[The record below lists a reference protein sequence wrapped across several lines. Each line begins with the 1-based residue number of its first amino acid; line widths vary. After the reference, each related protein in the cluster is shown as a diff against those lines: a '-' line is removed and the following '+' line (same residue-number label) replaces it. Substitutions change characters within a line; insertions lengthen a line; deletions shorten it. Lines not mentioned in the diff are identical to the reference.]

1 MTQYTDRTGNR
12 KAKAGSTSPDF
23 AKSSCATIRVWCVAV
38 LRGVRGGIFD
48 REFSTGRAGA
58 DGGECKSGSARNDAK
73 FDRVNS
79 PTTCA
84 RHSKS
89 TPPRVHCARAT
100 ATMGKQNRQTK
111 LKPPGA
117 KSSGSSSSS
126 QNLIPLLLSG
136 AALLFALMMHPVL
149 SKKLFG
155 FGASDIPPPLDASS
169 SQRHASSKTPSAS
182 CDAPDE
188 GSVMCEAWHKAGRC
202 RKDAEMLRLCPRTC
216 GQCAGVPP
224 RNPPVR
230 REDRCSRANMSA
242 AVPQYQLTPLFERI
256 IAEFP
261 QYEPEALSTS
271 PYVLLL
277 KNFLTA
283 SEAQAFLN
291 VCQKSFERSLAGDQL
306 NPVRTSFQ
314 CWCNFPECFAD
325 QSVHTVTKRI
335 NAMLGIPYNNGE
347 DLQIVRYETG
357 QFYRQHHDQN
367 TAVWA
372 PQGPRVLTFFMY
384 LNEPE
389 SGGETRFPSIGPSPG
404 LTVSPK
410 LGHAILWPSTLDERP
425 MAEDSRTLHEAMPV
439 HEGIKYG
446 ANMWVHQFDFK
457 TPSERGC
464 ELTYVNTF
472 GNKPQSAEHAAL
484 VANGRVPDAE
494 ETVRM
499 AKAVPPP
506 S

>member
-1 MTQYTDRTGNR
+1 
-12 KAKAGSTSPDF
+12 
-23 AKSSCATIRVWCVAV
+23 
-38 LRGVRGGIFD
+38 
-48 REFSTGRAGA
+48 
-58 DGGECKSGSARNDAK
+58 
-73 FDRVNS
+73 
-79 PTTCA
+79 
-84 RHSKS
+84 
-89 TPPRVHCARAT
+89 
-100 ATMGKQNRQTK
+100 MGKQNRQTK

-169 SQRHASSKTPSAS
+169 SQRASSKTPSAS

-256 IAEFP
+256 IAEYP

-499 AKAVPPP
+499 AKAPP